1 MVNQGTLPIMVVVG
15 LQLKVSKSFIVVVD
29 GLI

>member
-1 MVNQGTLPIMVVVG
+1 MVNHGTLPIMVVVG
-15 LQLKVSKSFIVVVD
+15 LQLKVSQSSIVVVD